1 MVKRES
7 SRAWGG
13 LISSIVIFVFSLG
26 FFSNADEFI
35 GGINKWSS
43 NLQSDILGI
52 SASIVNPGASYNA
65 EEGIATVRNQMFDL
79 MVKKPYMLMQYGTTE
94 VDEERVNEFFRIDP
108 IVRSRKTTR

>member
-1 MVKRES
+1 MQMKY
-7 SRAWGG
+7 
-13 LISSIVIFVFSLG
+13 
-26 FFSNADEFI
+26 I

-43 NLQSDILGI
+43 NLQSNILGI

-94 VDEERVNEFFRIDP
+94 VDDGTCKYILSIDP
-108 IVRSRKTTR
+108 ILEAEKRQE